1 MQISASFLSIKE
13 NLSDNIKK
21 LDNSNID
28 YLHLDIMDNLFV
40 PNKTWSFE
48 EARKLLL
55 NTTKPKD
62 VHLMVK
68 DVRKYVDAY
77 ALIKPAFITFHVE
90 AVKDTLETINYIKS
104 KKIKVGL
111 SIKPN
116 TSVEQIVPYLPY
128 VDLVLVMSV
137 EPGFGGQAFLNS
149 ATDKLAELKKI
160 REEKEYNYVIEVDGG
175 INDKTIKLV
184 SDADIVV
191 VGSYITNSTNYN
203 EQIASLAV
211 N

>member
-1 MQISASFLSIKE
+1 
-13 NLSDNIKK
+13 
-21 LDNSNID
+21 
-28 YLHLDIMDNLFV
+28 
-40 PNKTWSFE
+40 
-48 EARKLLL
+48 
-55 NTTKPKD
+55 
-62 VHLMVK
+62 
-68 DVRKYVDAY
+68 
-77 ALIKPAFITFHVE
+77 
-90 AVKDTLETINYIKS
+90 
-104 KKIKVGL
+104 
-111 SIKPN
+111 
-116 TSVEQIVPYLPY
+116 
-128 VDLVLVMSV
+128 MSV

-160 REEKEYNYVIEVDGG
+160 RAEKKYNYVIEVDGG

>member
-40 PNKTWSFE
+40 PNKTWLFE

-160 REEKEYNYVIEVDGG
+160 REEKKYNYVIEVDGG